1 MTNITKNP
9 RPADD
14 QDITWQDAHD
24 LGLDA
29 CPPEHEDDEDEEMR
43 Q

>member
-14 QDITWQDAHD
+14 QELTWQDAHY

-29 CPPEHEDDEDEEMR
+29 CPPEHEEDEEEDEH